1 MDYRIESVLEFIP
14 KPKIKY
20 LIEKAVD
27 THKDSFFTSPAA
39 CGNHHA
45 YEGGLLDHSC
55 STAVLAGKICK
66 HYHDMDID
74 RSVCVAGAF
83 LHDFGKVKCYK
94 KEGKRYRGTEENRL
108 FHHIPIGFHL
118 VASINEALVPSKQ
131 VPEKDI
137 NGILHIII
145 SHHGRVEYS
154 SPRRPLTPEARIV
167 SEADLIDAYLA
178 APPDRREIYQK

>member
-1 MDYRIESVLEFIP
+1 MDTRVEAVLDLIP
-14 KPKIKY
+14 KPNIKY
-20 LIEKAVD
+20 LIESALDKYPE
-27 THKDSFFTSPAA
+27 FFISPAA

-45 YEGGLLDHSC
+45 YEGGLIDHSY
-55 STAVLAGKICK
+55 STAVLAGKMCN

-74 RSVCVAGAF
+74 TSVCVAGAF

-94 KEGKRYRGTEENRL
+94 QAGKGYKPTAANKL

-118 VASINEALVPSKQ
+118 VASINESLPSMLA
-131 VPEKDI
+131 VPEKDM

-154 SPRRPLTPEARIV
+154 SPRAPLTPEARIA
-167 SEADLIDAYLA
+167 SEADLIDAYMA
-178 APPDRREIYQK
+178 ASPENRRLYQK